1 MGRTGVLTPVAIF
14 EPVEIEGA
22 IIERASL
29 HNLSV
34 IKQTLG
40 VPYTNQPIRIFRA
53 NMIIPQ
59 VYDGEPGEGL
69 MEQVPIVHPLHCPIC
84 GAQTE
89 VRDSET
95 TSLLACSNPRCE
107 GKFINKLDHFCG
119 KSGLDIKGLST
130 ATLQK
135 VIDWGWVG
143 NIKELFSLCLF
154 RDEWIGKPGFGPK
167 SVDNILNAIEQAK
180 QGVELDA
187 YITAL
192 GIQFVG
198 PATAKVLADYFG
210 SWEAFM
216 EADDD
221 CFDYTEIPS
230 IGPETAGA
238 LTGFDFS
245 EAYYIAKN
253 LVKVNDIPKEE
264 KKDNSFVVEAECEEK

>member
-1 MGRTGVLTPVAIF
+1 
-14 EPVEIEGA
+14 
-22 IIERASL
+22 
-29 HNLSV
+29 
-34 IKQTLG
+34 
-40 VPYTNQPIRIFRA
+40 
-53 NMIIPQ
+53 
-59 VYDGEPGEGL
+59 

-95 TSLLACSNPRCE
+95 TSLLVCSNPRCE

-198 PATAKVLADYFG
+198 PATAKILAEYFG
-210 SWEAFM
+210 SWRALM

-221 CFDYTEIPS
+221 CFDYTQIPS
-230 IGPETAGA
+230 IGPETAAA

-245 EAYYIAKN
+245 EAYYIANNIINIKDFENTATTSDLQGINVVITGSLKN
-253 LVKVNDIPKEE
+253 FKNRGELQKLIENKGGKVVGSISSKTHYLINNDVNSTSAKNNSAKKLGVPIVSEE
-264 KKDNSFVVEAECEEK
+264 EFLQMFDF